1 MPNRNLNKQNKG
13 SNLHLYP
20 TGNQS
25 SEITNFQVILESV
38 NLYGYFVVLIFRRI
52 SRRGKFVHKLN
63 RSKTVGKLCR
73 KMPKT

>member
-25 SEITNFQVILESV
+25 SEITNFQVI
-38 NLYGYFVVLIFRRI
+38 FREREPLWLLCCAYI
-52 SRRGKFVHKLN
+52 SPHIQKGKVC
-63 RSKTVGKLCR
+63 TQ
-73 KMPKT
+73 TE